1 MRMDVKQKER
11 LLAILNVWQILR
23 KANVSIDDG
32 INSINGL
39 FLRFTGKRKL
49 RLHLS
54 RKQEYVVDTDK
65 ISNIE
70 FHAKKSFRID
80 MVMSMS
86 DGSMVYIETN

>member
-39 FLRFTGKRKL
+39 FLRFTGKQKL
-49 RLHLS
+49 RLYLS
-54 RKQEYVVDTDK
+54 RKQEYVVDTTQ
-65 ISNIE
+65 IINIE
-70 FHAKKSFRID
+70 FRAKKSFRID

-86 DGSMVYIETN
+86 DGSVVYIETN